1 MSLGIPWQCRGWDA
15 TISLP
20 RLQLQSLAG
29 ELRSCKLW
37 STVTNKQIPLV
48 IEFWVLPDNSEVHL
62 KFLKLITTAKTS
74 LTNKLSARG
83 SGGEAVDMSLGPP
96 FKPPQASTESPFCPS
111 LPCPP
116 RPCVLESRFSLQG
129 RQPQMLPLLQT
140 SGTEGH
146 SEGPH
151 LSGCE
156 NLGKSPPLLGGAE
169 EGEGSCRLKELC

>member
-1 MSLGIPWQCRGWDA
+1 M
-15 TISLP
+15 
-20 RLQLQSLAG
+20 
-29 ELRSCKLW
+29 W

-48 IEFWVLPDNSEVHL
+48 IEFGALPDNSEVHL
-62 KFLKLITTAKTS
+62 KFLKLITTAKTF

-83 SGGEAVDMSLGPP
+83 SGGEAVDMSLGPNHPKHLLRALSALHSPAPRALCARVP
-96 FKPPQASTESPFCPS
+96 FQPPGT
-111 LPCPP
+111 LT
-116 RPCVLESRFSLQG
+116 
-129 RQPQMLPLLQT
+129 QMLPLLQT

-169 EGEGSCRLKELC
+169 EGEGSRCLKELC

>member
-1 MSLGIPWQCRGWDA
+1 MFLSSSKWEVPWQCRGWDA

-116 RPCVLESRFSLQG
+116 KALCAGVPF
-129 RQPQMLPLLQT
+129 QPP
-140 SGTEGH
+140 GT
-146 SEGPH
+146 PAPDAT
-151 LSGCE
+151 
-156 NLGKSPPLLGGAE
+156 PPPNFWD
-169 EGEGSCRLKELC
+169 